1 LAKNAYRSPRRCS
14 SPALLGGHSI
24 YYIFNQL
31 FLQKESQ
38 PDFMAAK
45 LLGPTGKQWLKS
57 IHLTLSVIWLGGAIC
72 MHVLRW
78 AWRPSGSGDLYAVD
92 HTIVLLDHWI
102 MIPSSLGA
110 LLTGLLESWLTTW
123 GFFKY
128 RWVTLKW
135 IATAAIMLYGP
146 FFQAQWAKKMV
157 AISQMDGLLA
167 LQNPVYLQYRLLY
180 TVSGVVMITLLAI
193 LPIISVLKPWTRQ
206 DRINSNQRVARTSP
220 SAETND

>member
-1 LAKNAYRSPRRCS
+1 MKP
-14 SPALLGGHSI
+14 
-24 YYIFNQL
+24 
-31 FLQKESQ
+31 
-38 PDFMAAK
+38 
-45 LLGPTGKQWLKS
+45 LGPTGKQWLKS

-72 MHVLRW
+72 MHVLRF
-78 AWRPSGSGDLYAVD
+78 AWTPSGPGDLYAVD

-135 IATAAIMLYGP
+135 IVTAAIMLYGP
-146 FFQAQWAKKMV
+146 FFQAQWAKEMV
-157 AISQMDGLLA
+157 SISQVEDLLA

-180 TVSGVVMITLLAI
+180 TASGVVMITLLAI

-206 DRINSNQRVARTSP
+206 DRLKSKSQTTQFSTRVEADPERP
-220 SAETND
+220 